1 MEARK
6 YNNTVTMARRCLI
19 LSKRNPDTFFSSVM
33 LPALMMMLFVALFG
47 NLVHVG
53 NTSYVNYIVP
63 GVLLQC
69 IGQCSSTTAIMMSR
83 DVTSGMAGRFCTL
96 PVRKISI
103 LSGHVLEA
111 SVRCLFTSGIV
122 ILAAML
128 VGFRP
133 AASPVGWGLIF
144 ILLAGVILAMSWLA
158 VIVGLIADSAEGAS
172 ALSSLAIVLPY
183 LSSGFV
189 PAESLPAVL
198 RGFAQYQ
205 PMTPV
210 IDAMRSIL
218 LGGTWDLRALVA
230 GFIWCA
236 ALMGGFHVAAV
247 VMFKKRLAAI

>member
-6 YNNTVTMARRCLI
+6 YNNTVTMARRCLM

-33 LPALMMMLFVALFG
+33 LPALMMMMFVALFG

-69 IGQCSSTTAIMMSR
+69 IGQCSSTTAIMMNR

-133 AASPVGWGLIF
+133 TASPVGWGLIF

-218 LGGTWDLRALVA
+218 LGETWDLSALVA
-230 GFIWCA
+230 GLVWCA
-236 ALMGGFHVAAV
+236 ALTGGFHVAAV

>member
-33 LPALMMMLFVALFG
+33 LPALMMLLFVALFG
-47 NLVHVG
+47 NLVRVG

-69 IGQCSSTTAIMMSR
+69 IGQCSSTTAIMMNR

-218 LGGTWDLRALVA
+218 LGGTWDLWALVA
-230 GFIWCA
+230 GLVWCA
-236 ALMGGFHVAAV
+236 ALTGGFHVAAV